1 MEKKQTDIRKTVVLD
16 KELVQQCERLYGM
29 AGVKNFSQFV
39 KQALN
44 QYTEILVLGNYQDL
58 LSKQVKKEIAAQ
70 LKPINS
76 RLSKAL
82 YRYAVELDMMCQLIG
97 YGFTDYGEREFE
109 YIRRAANVRVA
120 KNRGYIDVPTLLQE
134 EIEEDESYEPETY

>member
-1 MEKKQTDIRKTVVLD
+1 MDKKQTDIRKTVLLD
-16 KELVQQCERLYGM
+16 EELVQQCERLYSV
-29 AGVKNFSQFV
+29 AGVNNFSQFV
-39 KQALN
+39 KQALS
-44 QYTEILVLGNYQDL
+44 QYTEILVMGNYQDL

-76 RLSKAL
+76 RLSMSL
-82 YRYAVELDMMCQLIG
+82 YRYAVELDMLCQLVG
-97 YGFTDYGEREFE
+97 YACTDFTEGELE
-109 YIRRAANVRVA
+109 YVRRAANVRVA

>member
-1 MEKKQTDIRKTVVLD
+1 MERKQTDIRKTVVLD

-39 KQALN
+39 KQALS

-58 LSKQVKKEIAAQ
+58 LSKQVKKEIALQ

-120 KNRGYIDVPTLLQE
+120 KNKGYIDVTRLLQE
-134 EIEEDESYEPETY
+134 EIEEDERYDPETY

>member
-1 MEKKQTDIRKTVVLD
+1 MDKKQTDIRKTVLLD
-16 KELVQQCERLYGM
+16 EDLVRRCEQLYSK

-39 KQALN
+39 KQALS
-44 QYTEILVLGNYQDL
+44 QYADVLVTDNYQDL
-58 LSKQVKKEIAAQ
+58 LSKQVKKEIAEQ

>member
-39 KQALN
+39 KLALN

-58 LSKQVKKEIAAQ
+58 LGKQVKKEIAMQ

-120 KNRGYIDVPTLLQE
+120 KNKGYIDVPTLLQE
-134 EIEEDESYEPETY
+134 EIEEDDRYDPETY

>member
-1 MEKKQTDIRKTVVLD
+1 MNKKQTDIRKTVLLDEDLVLR
-16 KELVQQCERLYGM
+16 CEQLYAK

-44 QYTEILVLGNYQDL
+44 QYTETLVLGNYQDL
-58 LSKQVKKEIAAQ
+58 LSKQVKKEISTQ

-82 YRYAVELDMMCQLIG
+82 YRYAVELDMICQLIG

-120 KNRGYIDVPTLLQE
+120 KNRGYIDVPKLLQE